1 MRARGSSLGLMLLLF
16 CTAIGI
22 TTEILPVGL
31 LPSMTRD
38 LQVSGQTAGLLVSA
52 YALVVAVF
60 AIPLTRI
67 TGRFRRKQLLIATV
81 VGYGVS
87 SLLVAAGPTFAWV
100 AAGRALGG
108 IAHAL
113 FFAVSNAYATRLVA
127 PERQGRAIA
136 FVSIGASVG
145 YLGAVPVSTALGTA
159 FGWRV
164 SFLLIGG
171 LSILLAVL
179 VGVLLPAVAN
189 TAPSDGEP
197 VHPERFRALRIVA
210 TSNVLIFFAQYSLYT
225 FVALL
230 FLRAGIPEAGIG
242 PSLFLLAAGGLVG
255 LLLAGRGLDHRMTT
269 VLVVAQLVAALG
281 VGITGLLGGSPV
293 GVLVGSTIWLA
304 GFGALA
310 PSFAAACIRTGAF
323 SPDMGAA
330 INNAASNAGL
340 AVGAAAG
347 GVILTGGGVV
357 ASVLV
362 SSGVFV
368 VAALV
373 LLIGRPAFTNA

>member
-1 MRARGSSLGLMLLLF
+1 MLLLL

-31 LPSMTRD
+31 LPAMTRD
-38 LQVSGQTAGLLVSA
+38 LQISDQTAGLLVSA

-60 AIPLTRI
+60 AIPLTRV
-67 TGRFRRKQLLIATV
+67 TTRLPRKQLLIATV

-87 SLLVAAGPTFAWV
+87 SVIVAIGPTFAWV
-100 AAGRALGG
+100 AAGRAFGG

-113 FFAVSNAYATRLVA
+113 FFAVSNAYATRLVP

-145 YLGAVPVSTALGTA
+145 YLGAVPLSTAIGTA

-164 SFLLIGG
+164 SFALIGV
-171 LSILLAVL
+171 LAILLAVL

-189 TAPSDGEP
+189 GSAGSGEP
-197 VHPERFRALRIVA
+197 VHRERFRSLGVVA
-210 TSNVLIFFAQYSLYT
+210 TANALTFFGQYSLYT

-242 PSLFLLAAGGLVG
+242 PALFLLAAGGLVG
-255 LLLAGRGLDHRMTT
+255 LLLAGRGLDHRMRAVLT
-269 VLVVAQLVAALG
+269 VALLAAAVG
-281 VGITGLLGGSPV
+281 VGLTGLVGGSGV
-293 GVLVGSTIWLA
+293 GVLANSTLWLA

-310 PSFAAACIRTGAF
+310 PSFAAACIRTGAV

-330 INNAASNAGL
+330 INNAVSNIGL
-340 AVGAAAG
+340 AAGAAAG
-347 GVILTGGGVV
+347 GVILSAGGVGV
-357 ASVLV
+357 SVLV
-362 SSGVFV
+362 SAGVFV

-373 LLIGRPAFTNA
+373 LVIGRPGFVQSEPA